1 MLAEL
6 LITCTLLSPLT
17 PEQVTNYHDCKERN
31 AIIIHMEKYIPTIT
45 KYFKEEDHETAI
57 RIAFC
62 ESSGRPNVING
73 NTDGTKDVG
82 LWQFNDRTWAWL
94 KPKLGIISDRTDAVV
109 STKVAAW
116 LVYNDGWHHWNS
128 SKSCWK
134 GTNNVLLQYKER

>member
-17 PEQVTNYHDCKERN
+17 PEQVTNYQDCKDRN
-31 AIIIHMEKYIPTIT
+31 AIIIHMEEYIPTIT
-45 KYFKEEDHETAI
+45 KYFKQEDYETAI

-62 ESSGRPNVING
+62 ESSGRPNAING

-94 KPKLGIISDRTDAVV
+94 KPKLKITSPRTNVEV
-109 STKVAAW
+109 STAVASW
-116 LVYNDGWHHWNS
+116 LFYNDGSHHWKP
-128 SKSCWK
+128 SKHCWSFK
-134 GTNNVLLQYKER
+134 S

>member
-17 PEQVTNYHDCKERN
+17 PEQVTNYKDCKDRN
-31 AIIIHMEKYIPTIT
+31 AIIIHMEEYIPTII
-45 KYFKEEDHETAI
+45 KYFKQEDHETAI

-62 ESSGRPNVING
+62 ESSGRPNAING

-94 KPKLGIISDRTDAVV
+94 KPKLKITSTRTNVEV
-109 STKVAAW
+109 STAVASW
-116 LVYNDGWHHWNS
+116 LFYNDGSHHWKP
-128 SKSCWK
+128 SKFCWSFK
-134 GTNNVLLQYKER
+134 S